1 MNPVT
6 TPNTE
11 ARRIEYVPLDELA
24 VDPKNP
30 KAHDTGTITASIDRF
45 GVVEAIV
52 RDERTGYI
60 VSGHGRHKTLTAMQE
75 RGDAPPDGVRADA
88 GRWLVPVVVGWSSRS
103 DAEAHAALIA
113 LNRTTELG
121 GWADD
126 ALVELLGELA
136 EQPDGLDGVGYFD
149 SDVEDLQAKLDQIAD
164 EPSSDD
170 TSHHSETVGED
181 LADLNVLWGEP
192 EHTVEHGDTW
202 RVGRHLL
209 VIAKLNREHH
219 LWSPHLEGR
228 VLVPYPEPYFALST
242 LAATEDLLFVTPVK
256 YLAGH
261 LLDKYVSVHGGEQ
274 VSKVA

>member
-1 MNPVT
+1 MPT
-6 TPNTE
+6 LPE
-11 ARRIEYVPLDELA
+11 SRQIEYLPLDDLA
-24 VDPKNP
+24 VDPRNP
-30 KAHDTGTITASIDRF
+30 KAHDVGTINASIDRF

-52 RDERTGYI
+52 RDDRTGHI
-60 VSGHGRHKTLTAMQE
+60 VSGHGRRSTLIAMRD
-75 RGDAPPDGVRADA
+75 RGDTPPDGVIIHGDQ
-88 GRWLVPVVVGWSSRS
+88 WMVPVVTGWASRS
-103 DAEAHAALIA
+103 DTEAHAALIA

-126 ALVELLGELA
+126 ELLELLTELA
-136 EQPDGLDGVGYFD
+136 EQPDGLEGVGYFD
-149 SDVEDLQAKLDQIAD
+149 GDVEDLQAKLDQIAD

-170 TSHHSETVGED
+170 TSHHAETVGED
-181 LADLNVLWGEP
+181 LANLNVLWGEP

-261 LLDKYVSVHGGEQ
+261 LLDKYASVHGGEQ